1 MKNSYL
7 LVLTLI
13 VFLFTG
19 CGNVTAPST
28 TVSIAPTDTPV
39 PTVIP
44 TNTPVLLQPGQ
55 ESIQDVMLDG
65 AVNLSGKWRMSKVEI
80 FKADMTQPE
89 FDDSHWAEVDMPAS
103 WDKQGMA
110 DLVGSGTIVLYR
122 RKIQVPENWRDK
134 PVGIAAWFNPYGSQ
148 VYVNGQ
154 RIDSLRKG
162 FGPYAEISSFVQFG
176 KENTIAVST
185 QYDGYLELAESG
197 PARIGLIGER
207 AVTKVVHEEVS
218 INIPTGKADSVLIR
232 PAEKKGLPAL
242 LLLATGSHGMAEVTS
257 WLDIADDLARQGY
270 ASLAVGLPQLK
281 PEGITAS
288 LKYLRGLD
296 FVDPKK
302 LIVYAVDQF
311 SEPAVQAVIA
321 DSEVAGL
328 IILSSPQVIDEISQL
343 SGRPVLLL
351 ASRGDRQGMIL
362 EQTQTMAKAIGQS
375 AQVVTLPGEGHGTF
389 IFTNTWNALRSATL
403 EWIKTIQS

>member
-1 MKNSYL
+1 MKNSYF

-19 CGNVTAPST
+19 CGNVAAPPT

-39 PTVIP
+39 PAAIP

-55 ESIQDVMLDG
+55 ETIQDVILDD

-89 FDDSHWAEVDMPAS
+89 FDDSQWAEADMPAS

-122 RKIQVPENWRDK
+122 RKIQAPENWQGK

-162 FGPYAEISSFVQFG
+162 FGPYAEISSIVQFG

-185 QYDGYLELAESG
+185 QYDGYLEFAESG

-218 INIPTGKADSVLIR
+218 ITIPTGKADSVLVR

-281 PEGITAS
+281 PEGVTAS

-302 LIVYAVDQF
+302 IIVYAVDQF

-328 IILSSPQVIDEISQL
+328 IILSSPQIIDEISQL

-351 ASRGDRQGMIL
+351 ASQGDRQGMIL
-362 EQTQTMAKAIGQS
+362 EQTQTMAKAVGQS